1 MLQSSHLDAQPF
13 CVMQNIFNFFAT
25 NMRFYDF
32 AAKKNPKARLAKKI
46 CQHYHIDYIKFA
58 MFNFTITNYNARQE
72 EQRAV
77 RDGRTQS
84 PVGETVQDRSRY
96 DNATNQKKTAETE
109 GTGIGEATGGL
120 TEDQISNLLQ
130 RLDINGNG

>member
-1 MLQSSHLDAQPF
+1 
-13 CVMQNIFNFFAT
+13 
-25 NMRFYDF
+25 
-32 AAKKNPKARLAKKI
+32 
-46 CQHYHIDYIKFA
+46 
-58 MFNFTITNYNARQE
+58 MFNFTITNYNGRQE

-84 PVGETVQDRSRY
+84 TVGETVHDRGRY

-130 RLDINGNG
+130 RLDINENG

>member
-1 MLQSSHLDAQPF
+1 
-13 CVMQNIFNFFAT
+13 
-25 NMRFYDF
+25 MRFHSYT
-32 AAKKNPKARLAKKI
+32 AKKNPKARLAKKI

-109 GTGIGEATGGL
+109 GTGIGEATGGH